1 MSWKGFFEGIE
12 SVTETILLQP
22 LDGIREMEL
31 SNWFLSNGLNWLFM
45 LIGFV
50 ALIYWLIQLK
60 KYNDE
65 DTEDKTSTSH
75 SYLG

>member
-1 MSWKGFFEGIE
+1 MSFKAFFEGIQ
-12 SVTETILLQP
+12 SVTEAVLLNP

-45 LIGFV
+45 VIGVV
-50 ALIYWLIQLK
+50 ALIYWLKELK

-65 DTEDKTSTSH
+65 GTEDKTSTSH

>member
-1 MSWKGFFEGIE
+1 MSFKAFFEGIQ
-12 SVTETILLQP
+12 SVTEAILLNP

-45 LIGFV
+45 VIGVV
-50 ALIYWLIQLK
+50 ALIYWLKELK

-65 DTEDKTSTSH
+65 GTEDKTSTSH

>member
-1 MSWKGFFEGIE
+1 MSFKAFFEGIQ
-12 SVTETILLQP
+12 SVTEAVLLNP

-45 LIGFV
+45 MIGVV
-50 ALIYWLIQLK
+50 ALIYWLKELK

-65 DTEDKTSTSH
+65 GTEDKTSTSH

>member
-12 SVTETILLQP
+12 SITETILLQP

-31 SNWFLSNGLNWLFM
+31 SNWFLSNGLNWLFV

-60 KYNDE
+60 NYNDE
-65 DTEDKTSTSH
+65 GTEDKSSTSH